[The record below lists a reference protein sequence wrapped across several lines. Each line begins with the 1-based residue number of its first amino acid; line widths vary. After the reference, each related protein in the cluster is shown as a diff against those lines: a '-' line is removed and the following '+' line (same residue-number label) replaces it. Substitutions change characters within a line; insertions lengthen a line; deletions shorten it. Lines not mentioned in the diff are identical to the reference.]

1 MNKKLSVLILTGT
14 LACTMALPALA
25 VEQMPTAVPT
35 AASEETQALPGSV
48 LYYGTVQEIV
58 KDENGN
64 ITRLRMDSERY
75 GEYIMNITEQTV
87 WIDSGRCIA
96 SDPVTL
102 TEGEGIY
109 VFHSAAA
116 ALSLPPQS
124 VALSVVRDIPADAGT
139 AQFHEVE
146 AVSLEDGQLTITTN
160 NGGLSILAD

>member
-1 MNKKLSVLILTGT
+1 MNKKLSVLILTGA

-109 VFHSAAA
+109 EIGRAHV
-116 ALSLPPQS
+116 
-124 VALSVVRDIPADAGT
+124 
-139 AQFHEVE
+139 
-146 AVSLEDGQLTITTN
+146 
-160 NGGLSILAD
+160 